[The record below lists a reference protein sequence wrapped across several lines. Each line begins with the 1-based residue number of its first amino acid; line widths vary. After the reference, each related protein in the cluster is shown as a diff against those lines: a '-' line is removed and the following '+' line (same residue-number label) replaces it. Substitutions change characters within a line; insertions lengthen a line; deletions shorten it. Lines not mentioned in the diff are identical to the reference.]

1 MAASGAI
8 LRGVSGRWPAPKDS
22 VCAFM
27 AVSGSSSGGQH
38 GTRQRCGVERVQ
50 RAQVLVEHGAGAVLA
65 LAAAGRHAE
74 VALQLF
80 HRVQAQLDGLADFT
94 VRYIVADTD
103 NHRYTLS
110 LVDKA
115 LELSFRH
122 DCIYNN
128 ANHSHYMCY
137 SAPTFSRVQAQIETI
152 RISVYNATID
162 ISGKNILPEPV
173 FFLNLLSL
181 HIDTDRTCHDYS
193 SDLDQARRPRG
204 GTERHRRAYRAGQR
218 RQRRHRSGAPPDG
231 AGFRAGRKNP
241 PAQARRARR
250 RAAGCQGLQLD
261 LRAAP
266 LRG

>member
-27 AVSGSSSGGQH
+27 AISGPVSSSDSGLDSGGQH
-38 GTRQRCGVERVQ
+38 GTRQRRGGQRLTRVQ
-50 RAQVLVEHGAGAVLA
+50 RGEVLVEHCAGAVLA

-74 VALQLF
+74 VALQLL
-80 HRVQAQLDGLADFT
+80 HRVEAEFGGLADFT

-103 NHRYTLS
+103 NHRYTLGR
-110 LVDKA
+110 VDKA
-115 LELSFRH
+115 LERLSFQH
-122 DCIYNN
+122 DCICTN
-128 ANHSHYMCY
+128 ANHSHYLCH
-137 SAPTFSRVQAQIETI
+137 SAPIFSRVQAQIETI

-193 SDLDQARRPRG
+193 ASLDQARRPRG
-204 GTERHRRAYRAGQR
+204 GT
-218 RQRRHRSGAPPDG
+218 
-231 AGFRAGRKNP
+231 
-241 PAQARRARR
+241 
-250 RAAGCQGLQLD
+250 
-261 LRAAP
+261 
-266 LRG
+266 

>member
-27 AVSGSSSGGQH
+27 AVSGSSSGSQH

-50 RAQVLVEHGAGAVLA
+50 RAQVLVKHGAGAVLA

-122 DCIYNN
+122 DCIYTN

-162 ISGKNILPEPV
+162 ISGKNVLPERV
-173 FFLNLLSL
+173 LAAVLLFAVL
-181 HIDTDRTCHDYS
+181 LTGPCHDFS
-193 SDLDQARRPRG
+193 ASLDQARRPRG
-204 GTERHRRAYRAGQR
+204 GTERHRRAYRAGHR

-241 PAQARRARR
+241 PAQARCARR
-250 RAAGCQGLQLD
+250 RAAGDQGRQRD
-261 LRAAP
+261 VRAAP

>member
-27 AVSGSSSGGQH
+27 AVSGSSSGSQH
-38 GTRQRCGVERVQ
+38 GTGQRCGVERVQ
-50 RAQVLVEHGAGAVLA
+50 RAQVLVKHGAGAVLA

-122 DCIYNN
+122 DCIYTN
-128 ANHSHYMCY
+128 ANHSHYICY

-162 ISGKNILPEPV
+162 ISGKNVLPEPV
-173 FFLNLLSL
+173 
-181 HIDTDRTCHDYS
+181 TGTCHDIS
-193 SDLDQARRPRG
+193 ASPHQARHPRG
-204 GTERHRRAYRAGQR
+204 GTERHRGAHRAGR
-218 RQRRHRSGAPPDG
+218 GRQRR
-231 AGFRAGRKNP
+231 
-241 PAQARRARR
+241 RRP
-250 RAAGCQGLQLD
+250 G
-261 LRAAP
+261 AAP
-266 LRG
+266 D